1 MLDLLKSGF
10 GMARTSDIGQQ
21 MRNDIIAG
29 ALPFGAR
36 LRIDE
41 LAHRYGVSHMP
52 VREAL
57 RVLHGEG
64 LVVIE
69 PNRGAR
75 VQSMDRG
82 FIEDLFDIRSAIET
96 MLAKRAAERRTQA
109 DIANLQAIED
119 ELEARVHRGDYLIVP
134 EANKNFHSAINDA
147 AGNPGALSI
156 VERHWLLMAA
166 LWQRLGV
173 EEGRFPIV
181 IDDHRQLI
189 RAIERRDATSAS
201 VLMGAHIERAKHDL
215 LDRFHE
221 FEQRTG
227 AAA

>member
-1 MLDLLKSGF
+1 
-10 GMARTSDIGQQ
+10 
-21 MRNDIIAG
+21 
-29 ALPFGAR
+29 
-36 LRIDE
+36 
-41 LAHRYGVSHMP
+41 MP

-75 VQSMDRG
+75 VQSMDRS
-82 FIEDLFDIRSAIET
+82 FIEDLFDIRGAIET
-96 MLAKRAAERRTQA
+96 MLARRAAERRTET
-109 DIANLQAIED
+109 DIVTLHAIQD
-119 ELEARVHRGDYLIVP
+119 ELEGRVHSGNYAMVP
-134 EANKNFHSAINDA
+134 EANKNFHGAINDA

-156 VERHWLLMAA
+156 VDRHWLLMAA

-173 EEGRFPIV
+173 EEGRFPTV

-215 LDRFHE
+215 LDRFDV
-221 FEQRTG
+221 FERRNG
-227 AAA
+227 VSS

>member
-1 MLDLLKSGF
+1 LDLVKLGF
-10 GMARTSDIGQQ
+10 FMARTSDIGQL
-21 MRNDIIAG
+21 MRSDIIAG

-75 VQSMDRG
+75 VQSMDRS
-82 FIEDLFDIRSAIET
+82 FIEDLFDIRGAIET
-96 MLAKRAAERRTQA
+96 MLARRAAERRTET
-109 DIANLQAIED
+109 DIATLHAIQD
-119 ELEARVHRGDYLIVP
+119 ELEARVHGGNYAMVP
-134 EANKNFHSAINDA
+134 EANKNFHGAINDA

-166 LWQRLGV
+166 LWQRLGL
-173 EEGRFPIV
+173 EEGRFPTV

-215 LDRFHE
+215 LDRFDV
-221 FEQRTG
+221 FERRNG
-227 AAA
+227 ASS